1 MKIGLFGGSFNPV
14 HTGHV
19 ALARQLLQTLALDE
33 VWLMLSPQNPLKPAG
48 SLLSDHIRLEQL
60 QAALQGETGLKA
72 CDYELH
78 LPLPS
83 YTWQTLQ
90 QLEQD
95 YPQHQ
100 FTLLIGADNW
110 VIFHK
115 WFRSDDILRRYPIA
129 IYPRPGIELESSQLP
144 EHVRLIDATLLDIS
158 STAIRQRIALG
169 QSISGM
175 VAPAVE
181 QLIERYSL
189 YRD

>member
-48 SLLSDHIRLEQL
+48 SLLADHIRLELL

>member
-48 SLLSDHIRLEQL
+48 SLLSDHIRLELL
-60 QAALQGETGLKA
+60 QAALQGETGRTA

-100 FTLLIGADNW
+100 FTLLIGADTW

-144 EHVRLIDATLLDIS
+144 ARVRLIDATLLDIS

>member
-19 ALARQLLQTLALDE
+19 ALARQLLETLALDE

-48 SLLSDHIRLEQL
+48 SLLSDHIRLELL

-110 VIFHK
+110 AIFHK

-129 IYPRPGIELESSQLP
+129 IYPRQGIELESSQLP

-158 STAIRQRIALG
+158 STAIRQRIARG
-169 QSISGM
+169 QSVSGM

-181 QLIERYSL
+181 QLIERHRL

>member
-48 SLLSDHIRLEQL
+48 SLLSDHIRLELL

-175 VAPAVE
+175 AALSPAGE
-181 QLIERYSL
+181 TT
-189 YRD
+189 